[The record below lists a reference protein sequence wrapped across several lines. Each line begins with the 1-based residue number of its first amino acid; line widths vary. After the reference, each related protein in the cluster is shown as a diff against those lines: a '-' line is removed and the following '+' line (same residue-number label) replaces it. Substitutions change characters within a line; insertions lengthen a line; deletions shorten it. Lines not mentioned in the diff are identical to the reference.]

1 MITSC
6 PVLRQKVFKAR
17 SRDAM
22 NTITMKTFP
31 GGSLA
36 IIGANS
42 PADLSSKPVRYIFM
56 DETDRFPAS
65 AGS

>member
-1 MITSC
+1 MINAC
-6 PVLRQKVFKAR
+6 PTLREKVFKAR
-17 SRDAM
+17 SRDAA

-42 PADLSSKPVRYIFM
+42 PADLSSKPVRYI
-56 DETDRFPAS
+56 
-65 AGS
+65 